1 MMKRFLLILSVLV
14 MTLCLFAGCAS
25 NEDAALNGVTGG
37 LSGNVSTGNNNGD
50 DNDDTVAPPSG
61 DADGDDNTTPGN
73 TDGNENTT
81 TPGNTDGDENTT
93 TPGNTEEPGDTDGE
107 EGNTVDYEGEG
118 WIKVCSYNVKY
129 LSMDRTLLVENIKK
143 IDADLIGIQ
152 ELGYMNPTKGGDD
165 HLKYLQDKTGYPYS
179 YFCNC
184 TGDYGHG
191 ILSRFPIK
199 ESKEGFYNYQNANS
213 AEKRKWNRNV
223 IDVNGTELVWYN
235 THLCVQDKL
244 PSGDWNWTHGETQ
257 FKEILAMIYKEK
269 GPTMLTADFNLMPER
284 QAGIV
289 DTNKL
294 LPLNGMK
301 DWSFTVKDLGV
312 DNIYIKNIADHYF
325 NENTQC
331 GLEMGAYD
339 NASDHAPV
347 WTWIKIK

>member
-1 MMKRFLLILSVLV
+1 MKRFLLILTVLV

-25 NEDAALNGVTGG
+25 NEDESLNNVTGG
-37 LSGNVSTGNNNGD
+37 LGGNVSTGSTGND
-50 DNDDTVAPPSG
+50 DDTVASTPDNTDDGGDDTTDPGNTEGGDNTQEPSNTTG
-61 DADGDDNTTPGN
+61 GDNTTDPGN
-73 TDGNENTT
+73 TDG
-81 TPGNTDGDENTT
+81 GD
-93 TPGNTEEPGDTDGE
+93 DTDGE
-107 EGNTVDYEGEG
+107 EDNTVDYEGEG
-118 WIKVCSYNVKY
+118 WIKVASYNVKY
-129 LSMDRTLLVENIKK
+129 LSMDRLLLVENIKK

-152 ELGYMNPTKGGDD
+152 ELGYMSPTKGGDD
-165 HLKYLQDKTGYPYS
+165 HMQYLKDHTDYPYA

-191 ILSRFPIK
+191 ILSKYPIK
-199 ESKEGFYNYQNANS
+199 ESTEGFYNYQNANS

-223 IDVNGTELVWYN
+223 IDVDGTELVWYN

-244 PSGDWNWTHGETQ
+244 PSGEWNWTHGETQ
-257 FKEILAMIYKEK
+257 FKEVLAMIYKEK

-289 DTNKL
+289 DTTKL

-301 DWSFTVKDLGV
+301 DWMFTVKDLGV
-312 DNIYIKNIADHYF
+312 DNIYIKNMADHYF

-339 NASDHAPV
+339 GASDHAPI
-347 WTWIKIK
+347 WSWIKIK